1 MRQTH
6 RTNVHSNTR
15 VQTFLV
21 RLYHSLN
28 QVELIPHAFDD
39 APFSPHYDLSHADM
53 NVQMAAIADELGLNV
68 SLWRV
73 PTRLDSRSECFH
85 TRIRHPHHY

>member
-1 MRQTH
+1 M
-6 RTNVHSNTR
+6 VSSAR
-15 VQTFLV
+15 VSVSYL
-21 RLYHSLN
+21 RLYPSLN

-39 APFSPHYDLSHADM
+39 APFSPHYALAHPDM

-73 PTRLDSRSECFH
+73 PTQLDRHSDCF
-85 TRIRHPHHY
+85 